1 MTKFLI
7 QWNEAR
13 LDLLKEYI
21 KNGYCNNFDKLL
33 DDSTI
38 KNTSSDADIKRL
50 EPWIQWY
57 SFYSGEKAS
66 ESKVFHLT
74 DALHINEDNLVHK
87 ASKEKSI
94 AVFGSMNLRFK
105 KTFKLFIPDP
115 WSDQDTIGNYFDK
128 KISYTI
134 KNLILNNSKMLI
146 NLNSLYGL
154 LFLIMYSIGSIQVKD
169 YFKIIFSFLRKD
181 KPALTAYFDLLF
193 FIYSHKR
200 VKKIRPD
207 ICFTFLNGTAHI
219 QHHYL
224 LSSPHILGNNPKW
237 YVEAKKD
244 PLLEHFLI
252 LDKLA
257 KYIIDNNINYEIVT
271 ALGQSELKEP
281 SFYYRLD
288 DHQKVLD
295 KYLKPANS
303 MIDISITPLMSRDF
317 IVQCKDTLSG
327 DLKKYL
333 SNIKIKTKDGIFHP
347 VFGKYDELESNR
359 LFVSVTIPFEI
370 MDEHKIFYIK
380 NSDEF
385 EIGSKSDFVFVAI
398 KNSGHSSKG
407 YWISNTNTST
417 TSTNID
423 IKNVFN
429 IINS

>member
-1 MTKFLI
+1 MTMHLI

-13 LDLLKEYI
+13 IDILQKYINQGKCHNFKKLLKNSVTKET
-21 KNGYCNNFDKLL
+21 K
-33 DDSTI
+33 
-38 KNTSSDADIKRL
+38 SDANLEHL

-66 ESKVFHLT
+66 QSKVFHLT
-74 DALHINEDNLVHK
+74 DAIYINEDNLVHK
-87 ASKEKSI
+87 ASKKKSI
-94 AVFGSMNLRFK
+94 AVFGAMNMRFK

-115 WSDQDTIGNYFDK
+115 WSDQATIGNYFDK

-134 KNLILNNSKMLI
+134 KNLVLNNSKKSL

-154 LFLIMYSIGSIQVKD
+154 LFLVMYSIGSIQIKD
-169 YFKIIFSFLRKD
+169 YFKIIFAFLRKD

-224 LSSPHILGNNPKW
+224 LSSPHILGDNPKW

-257 KYIIDNNINYEIVT
+257 KYVVDNNINYEIVT

-295 KYLKPANS
+295 KYLKPANL

-317 IVQCKDTLSG
+317 IVQSKDISSG

-347 VFGKYDELESNR
+347 VFGKYDELDLNR

-370 MDEHKIFYIK
+370 MDCHKIFYIK
-380 NSDEF
+380 DSDEF
-385 EIGSKSDFVFVAI
+385 EIGSKSDFTFVAI

-417 TSTNID
+417 TNNID
-423 IKNVFN
+423 IENVFN
-429 IINS
+429 IINA